1 MASGELVL
9 RLFVSV
15 LLGGLV
21 GLERERHNRPAGL
34 RTHILVCLG
43 SALIMIV
50 SFAGF
55 SGAFGFS
62 GDPARIAAQVVSGI
76 GFLGAGTILRQGGF
90 VRGLTT
96 AASLWVVAA
105 IGLSV
110 GIGLYLP
117 AVLTT
122 VLILMCLWLLNK
134 IDASGADHHRKR
146 ELWLRINKNTTGV
159 VEQVGSI
166 LKSMNIALVSMHL
179 AESCQEEK
187 TEQESIELTMA
198 VNIPAETEPTEF
210 MTRIMQLPGLLEA
223 GMERAKRQA

>member
-1 MASGELVL
+1 VASGELIL

-55 SGAFGFS
+55 SGTFGFS

-105 IGLSV
+105 VGLSV

-122 VLILMCLWLLNK
+122 IFVLGCLWLLNK
-134 IDASGADHHRKR
+134 IDTSGADHHRKR
-146 ELWLRINKNTTGV
+146 QLWLRMKKTPGA
-159 VEQVGSI
+159 VEQIGSI
-166 LKSMNIALVSMHL
+166 LKSMDIALVSMHL
-179 AESCQEEK
+179 AESGPPGK
-187 TEQESIELTMA
+187 TDPESMELTMA
-198 VNIPAETEPTEF
+198 VNIPVDIEQTEF
-210 MTRIMQLPGLLEA
+210 MAQIMRLPGLLEA
-223 GMERAKRQA
+223 GMEKSKRQV